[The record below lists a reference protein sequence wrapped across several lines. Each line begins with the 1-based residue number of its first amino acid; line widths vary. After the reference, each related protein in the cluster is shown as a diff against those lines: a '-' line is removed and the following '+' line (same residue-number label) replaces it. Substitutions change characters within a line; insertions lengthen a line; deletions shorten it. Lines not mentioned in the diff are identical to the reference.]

1 MDIEL
6 FLQAFILWYPK
17 LLL

>member
-17 LLL
+17 FLL